1 MADSNFL
8 TTIPQNSR
16 SLYFDKNNQNI
27 SSVLQNPFKQPTQ
40 NDYCTFL
47 YRQKVKSKNIFSFK
61 QIKENYENYL
71 LEKKFKFFTDKK
83 EIENMISA
91 NPAIKKIINTN
102 GMKKNICIDNLQA
115 HYKGHFLETM
125 KIAEKICKVLNLPD
139 EDIKKVKEA
148 ALFHDFGKVL
158 IPEAILNKKGELT
171 ADEEKIMHQHEIL
184 GYELLKTTNMD
195 KDVLQIIKNH
205 HTYKPKLPNDKNALL
220 TQIVSV
226 ADMYTA
232 LTTERSYKKAMNNTQ
247 CFEILN
253 EMCEENKIDKNIVKA
268 LKISLK
274 EDC

>member
-1 MADSNFL
+1 MTDSNFL
-8 TTIPQNSR
+8 MTIPQNSR
-16 SLYFDKNNQNI
+16 SLYFDKNSQNI
-27 SSVLQNPFKQPTQ
+27 SSVSQNPFNQSTQ
-40 NDYCTFL
+40 NDYCTFS
-47 YRQKVKSKNIFSFK
+47 YRQKVKPKNIFSFK

-71 LEKKFKFFTDKK
+71 LEKKFKFFADKK

-158 IPEAILNKKGELT
+158 IPEEILNKKDKLT
-171 ADEEKIMHQHEIL
+171 NEERQIIHLHEIL

-195 KDVLQIIKNH
+195 KDILQIIKNH
-205 HTYKPKLPNDKNALL
+205 HTHKSKLPNDRNALL

-226 ADMYTA
+226 ADIYTA
-232 LTTERSYKKAMNNTQ
+232 LTAERPYKKAMSITQ
-247 CFEILN
+247 SFEILN

-268 LKISLK
+268 LKTSLK

>member
-1 MADSNFL
+1 MTDSSFL

-27 SSVLQNPFKQPTQ
+27 SSPAQNPFKQSTQ
-40 NDYCTFL
+40 NDYCTFS
-47 YRQKVKSKNIFSFK
+47 YKQKVKPKNVFSFK

-71 LEKKFKFFTDKK
+71 LEKKFKFWADKK

-91 NPAIKKIINTN
+91 NPAIKKIININ
-102 GMKKNICIDNLQA
+102 GMKKIICIDNLQA

-125 KIAEKICKVLNLPD
+125 KVSEKICKVLNLPD

-158 IPEAILNKKGELT
+158 IPEEILNKKDKLT
-171 ADEEKIMHQHEIL
+171 NEERQIIHLHEIL

-195 KDVLQIIKNH
+195 KDILQIIKNH
-205 HTYKPKLPNDKNALL
+205 HTHKSKLANDRNALL

-226 ADMYTA
+226 ADIYTA
-232 LTTERSYKKAMNNTQ
+232 LTAERPYKKAMSITQ
-247 CFEILN
+247 SFEILN

-268 LKISLK
+268 LKTSLK
-274 EDC
+274 EDY